1 MPNNISE
8 QAKETGKLLA
18 KIIGRILLLNYS
30 IGNTQYTLDISCAYI
45 GCQAPLALLLIEQI
59 VPIKVDDTEVLVLQ

>member
-18 KIIGRILLLNYS
+18 KIIGRILLEYS
-30 IGNTQYTLDISCAYI
+30 IGNTEYTLDISCAYI

-59 VPIKVDDTEVLVLQ
+59 VLIKVDDTEVLVLQ